1 MKLSKETIS
10 VIQNFATIN
19 QGIEF
24 KPGNRLSTVSPN
36 KTILAQATIQDE
48 FSKEFRVHDLTEF
61 LGSYNF
67 LQDKGVELSFVDGDD
82 ENVYFKHNRGKL
94 TYRTTAKGVIVTP
107 PEKTL
112 KIENPDCSF
121 TLSAEDLAELIKS
134 AKILTLP
141 HIAVVSD
148 GETVDVQVSDQKND
162 GRHNYSINV
171 GSGNGRQYKIVF
183 KEENL
188 KMVPGSYEVQ
198 ISFRG
203 FAHFKNTNQAIEYWI
218 AFESTESTF

>member
-10 VIQNFATIN
+10 VIQNFSTIN

-36 KTILAQATIQDE
+36 KTILAQATVQDE
-48 FSKEFRVHDLTEF
+48 FPKEFRIHDLNEF
-61 LGSYNF
+61 LSVHSF
-67 LQDKGVELSFVDGDD
+67 FQDKSVELLFEDGD
-82 ENVYFKHNRGKL
+82 EQNVYFKGGRRNL
-94 TYRTTAKGVIVTP
+94 AYRTTPAGVIVTP

-112 KIENPDCSF
+112 KIEQPDCSF
-121 TLSAEDLAELIKS
+121 TLSAEDYAELIKS

-141 HIAVVSD
+141 HIVVKSD
-148 GETVDVQVSDQKND
+148 GNKVELVVADEKND
-162 GRHNYSINV
+162 GRHNFSIAV
-171 GSGNGRQYKIVF
+171 GEGNGRTFKIVF

-188 KMVPGSYEVQ
+188 KMVQGSYDVQ

-218 AFESTESTF
+218 AFEANESQF